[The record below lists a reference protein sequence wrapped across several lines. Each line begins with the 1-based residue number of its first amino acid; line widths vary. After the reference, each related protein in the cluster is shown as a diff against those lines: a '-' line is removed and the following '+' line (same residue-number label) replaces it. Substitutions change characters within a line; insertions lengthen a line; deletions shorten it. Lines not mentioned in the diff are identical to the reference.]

1 MSSVSPREL
10 IYILSLS
17 ASLVA
22 VILLTMAAYHLVF
35 EPVRQRRRV
44 NRRLQEGGEEYLR
57 RVQILKERSGNPTDR
72 RLKVFQKILGTERLA
87 KLQRHMLQADIYLD
101 IPTFFLRILLLA
113 VLGFLVGFFVLRSAL
128 IGLGLGS
135 SIFMLPFFFMSWK
148 RRKKAEK
155 FEIQMPDAMEL
166 LSRSLRAGHTL
177 PSAIELLG
185 EEMGDPMGTEMKIV
199 YEEQRFG
206 ISMSEALFQML
217 QRVDSMDLRYFVSAV
232 LIQQDTGGNL
242 AELME
247 NIARIIRNRINF
259 RAKVRGLTAIGRL
272 SAKVMIVVP
281 ILAFFALMVV
291 AHQYETV
298 LITTSTGRQ
307 MLAAG
312 IVMLVIGSYMLKK
325 IIDSV
330 EA

>member
-1 MSSVSPREL
+1 MSVSPRDL
-10 IYILSLS
+10 LYILSLS
-17 ASLVA
+17 AALVA
-22 VILLTMAAYHLVF
+22 VILLAMAAYHLVF

-57 RVQILKERSGNPTDR
+57 RIKILKERTGNITDR
-72 RLKVFQKILGTERLA
+72 RLKVFQKILGEKRLA
-87 KLQRHMLQADIYLD
+87 KLQRQMLQADIYLD
-101 IPTFFLRILLLA
+101 IPTFFMRLFLLA
-113 VLGFLVGFFVLRSAL
+113 TLGFLVGSFLLQNAL
-128 IGLGLGS
+128 LGLGLGS
-135 SIFMLPFFFMSWK
+135 GIFVLPFFFMSWK
-148 RRKKAEK
+148 RRKKAAK

-291 AHQYETV
+291 AHKYEHV

-307 MLAAG
+307 MLMVG
-312 IVMLVIGSYMLKK
+312 IVMLIIGSYLLKK

>member
-1 MSSVSPREL
+1 MSISPRDL
-10 IYILSLS
+10 LYILSLS

-22 VILLTMAAYHLVF
+22 VILLTMAAYYLVF

-44 NRRLQEGGEEYLR
+44 NRRLEEGGEEYLR
-57 RVQILKERSGNPTDR
+57 RVRILKERSGNTTDW
-72 RLKVFQKILGTERLA
+72 RLKVLQKILGAERLN
-87 KLQRHMLQADIYLD
+87 KFQRRMLQADIYLD
-101 IPTFFLRILLLA
+101 MPTFLVRILFLA
-113 VLGFLVGFFVLRSAL
+113 SLGFLVGSFMLKNALVGLCLGFGIFV
-128 IGLGLGS
+128 
-135 SIFMLPFFFMSWK
+135 LPFFFINWK

-242 AELME
+242 AELMD

-291 AHQYETV
+291 AHKYEHV

-307 MLAAG
+307 MLMAG
-312 IVMLVIGSYMLKK
+312 VVMLIIGSYLLKK

>member
-1 MSSVSPREL
+1 MSVSTSDL
-10 IYILSLS
+10 FYVLSLS

-22 VILLTMAAYHLVF
+22 VILLTMAAYYLVV

-44 NRRLQEGGEEYLR
+44 NRRLQESGEEYLR
-57 RVQILKERSGNPTDR
+57 RVKILKERSGNLTDG
-72 RLKVFQKILGTERLA
+72 RLKVFEKILGAERLA
-87 KLQRHMLQADIYLD
+87 RIQRQMLQADIYLD
-101 IPTFFLRILLLA
+101 IPTFLIRVFLLGF
-113 VLGFLVGFFVLRSAL
+113 LGFLVGFFGFRSAL
-128 IGLGLGS
+128 LGLLLGS
-135 SIFMLPFFFMSWK
+135 GISLLPFCFMSWK
-148 RRKKAEK
+148 GRRKAQK
-155 FEIQMPDAMEL
+155 FEVQMPDAMEL

-185 EEMGDPMGTEMKIV
+185 EEMADPMGTEMKIV

-206 ISMSEALFQML
+206 ISMTEALFQML

-298 LITTSTGRQ
+298 LITTATGRQ
-307 MLAAG
+307 MLVAG
-312 IVMLVIGSYMLKK
+312 IVMLFIGSYMLKK

>member
-1 MSSVSPREL
+1 MNVSPGDL
-10 IYILSLS
+10 LYVVSLS

-22 VILLTMAAYHLVF
+22 VILLTVAAYNLLF

-44 NRRLQEGGEEYLR
+44 NRRLQEGGQEHLR
-57 RVQILKERSGNPTDR
+57 RIKILKERSENHGDW
-72 RLKVFQKILGTERLA
+72 RLKAFQKILGGRRLA

-101 IPTFFLRILLLA
+101 IPTFFLRLFLMA
-113 VLGFLVGFFVLRSAL
+113 VPGFLVGFFLLRSAL
-128 IGLGLGS
+128 AGLCLGFG
-135 SIFMLPFFFMSWK
+135 IFVLPFFYLRWK

-155 FEIQMPDAMEL
+155 FELQMPDAMEL

-206 ISMSEALFQML
+206 ISMSEALFHML

-272 SAKVMIVVP
+272 SAKVMIAVP
-281 ILAFFALMVV
+281 ILAFFALMVA
-291 AHQYETV
+291 AHQYEEV
-298 LITTSTGRQ
+298 LITTSTGQR

-312 IVMLVIGSYMLKK
+312 VVMIVIGSFMLKK
-325 IIDSV
+325 IIESV

>member
-1 MSSVSPREL
+1 MSVSPRDL
-10 IYILSLS
+10 FYVLSLS
-17 ASLVA
+17 TSFVA
-22 VILLTMAAYHLVF
+22 VILLTMAVYHLVV
-35 EPVRQRRRV
+35 EPLRQRRRV

-57 RVQILKERSGNPTDR
+57 RVKILKERSGNLTDW
-72 RLKVFQKILGTERLA
+72 RLKVFQKILGVERLA
-87 KLQRHMLQADIYLD
+87 KLQRQMLQADIYLD
-101 IPTFFLRILLLA
+101 IPNFFLRIFFLA
-113 VLGFLVGFFVLRSAL
+113 TLAFLVGFFLMRSAL
-128 IGLGLGS
+128 IGLCLGS
-135 SIFMLPFFFMSWK
+135 GIFVLPFFFMRWK
-148 RRKKAEK
+148 GRKKAEK

-206 ISMSEALFQML
+206 ISMSEALFHML

-281 ILAFFALMVV
+281 ILAFFALLVV
-291 AHQYETV
+291 AHKYEQV

-307 MLAAG
+307 MLLAG
-312 IVMLVIGSYMLKK
+312 VVMLIIGSYLLKK